1 MSEAGP
7 QALAHRMA
15 EASVAAGSTGSTI
28 LGSGRTADPMWTALA
43 HGAAGSW
50 HEFDAGNRFSGG
62 HPALYSISAGLP
74 VAEREGASGKRLLE
88 SVIGGYEVGARI
100 GLGTTLRPGMDPHGS
115 WTVVASAATASL
127 LTGTDLRKTINLVTS
142 FNLATSSKAACEGA
156 TIRNIYAGF
165 GSAMGVLATDLCR
178 DGFSAERDGIGTVF
192 GTIAG
197 VFFDVE
203 KALDRIGDR
212 WEIGRGYYKPYACSR
227 NIHPALDGLIALV
240 KDQDITPGEIAG
252 IEVSTYAMAALNGVA
267 TGALTPGFSMPY
279 ALASYLV
286 LKEAGPPAYRQ
297 EALRNR
303 EIEKLA
309 TKVTVK
315 EDPEM
320 NGRTPL
326 ERPARVMLH
335 LNNGKSVER
344 LVKLPRGESDSD
356 PLSDAE
362 LSEKFLKLT
371 SSLLGTDRSEKLLDK
386 LWHIDAVNDL
396 REVMILGK
404 IEIGSR

>member
-1 MSEAGP
+1 
-7 QALAHRMA
+7 
-15 EASVAAGSTGSTI
+15 
-28 LGSGRTADPMWTALA
+28 
-43 HGAAGSW
+43 
-50 HEFDAGNRFSGG
+50 
-62 HPALYSISAGLP
+62 
-74 VAEREGASGKRLLE
+74 
-88 SVIGGYEVGARI
+88 
-100 GLGTTLRPGMDPHGS
+100 MDPHGS

-227 NIHPALDGLIALV
+227 NIHPALDGLITLV

-252 IEVSTYAMAALNGVA
+252 IEVSTYAMAALNGIA
-267 TGALTPGFSMPY
+267 TGALAPGFSMPY

-303 EIEKLA
+303 AIEKLA
-309 TKVTVK
+309 AKVTVK

-326 ERPARVMLH
+326 ERPARVTLH

-386 LWHIDAVNDL
+386 LWHIDTVNDL